1 MTKAT
6 RRSSR
11 KRMVNRAGSP
21 GAQTPFS
28 IMKVNPK
35 GIAVAAMPVNRAARR
50 AETASTGVPY
60 PRMLIPWR
68 RNTAINR
75 AGGNR

>member
-11 KRMVNRAGSP
+11 KRMKNRPGKP

-28 IMKVNPK
+28 VMTTNPQ
-35 GIAVAAMPVNRAARR
+35 GVAVRSIAVNRAARR
-50 AETASTGVPY
+50 REYKDTGARLPAI
-60 PRMLIPWR
+60 LKPWV
-68 RNTAINR
+68 RNTVANKVG
-75 AGGNR
+75 AS